1 MQVIVDTNVIF
12 SAIISGKS
20 IYKKLIT
27 TYEVFSL
34 DYLFS
39 ELATYQ
45 TVILEKTKLDKSQIA
60 PYLLA
65 IFSGIKVV
73 PSMLLSESSR
83 QQAYDL
89 CFDIDLKDAPY
100 IALSIELG
108 IILITNDKVLFEGL
122 QKKKF
127 KNITLFE
134 DFVNQY
140 L

>member
-1 MQVIVDTNVIF
+1 MQVIVDANVIF
-12 SAIISGKS
+12 SAIISGKG

-45 TVILEKTKLDKSQIA
+45 AIILEKTKLDKSQIA

-83 QQAYDL
+83 QEAYNL
-89 CFDIDLKDAPY
+89 CIDIDMKDAPY

-108 IILITNDKVLFEGL
+108 ITLITNDKVLFEGL

-127 KNITLFE
+127 KNIMLFE
-134 DFVNQY
+134 DFVKQY